1 MFCNWNGLRE
11 DSLYRPT
18 LYVSQFKSKAVFDS
32 DFQSVLDYG
41 FLVRETNGSGFRS
54 LVGSWIPW
62 WAECPGI
69 RIPQAK
75 ISRIPE
81 FGLPGDSKWLKDGM
95 CFLWWPFYIFRSA
108 AVRSGTEKFW
118 GIRDN
123 WKFRKFSKIYSL
135 TDPLP
140 TMYKRDPIGFARIFV
155 SRPCWTHNSN
165 YVRHDKE

>member
-81 FGLPGDSKWLKDGM
+81 FGLPGDSKWLKDGV
-95 CFLWWPFYIFRSA
+95 CVFFGGHFIFFGRLLCDLEP
-108 AVRSGTEKFW
+108 RNFGGSGTIGNFENSRRS
-118 GIRDN
+118 IH
-123 WKFRKFSKIYSL
+123 
-135 TDPLP
+135 LP
-140 TMYKRDPIGFARIFV
+140 THY
-155 SRPCWTHNSN
+155 RPCINEI
-165 YVRHDKE
+165 R